1 MVAFKASRKRSSVT
15 LAWDR
20 QGEVMPDKRKLEEI
34 ERHIAEWRTLIA
46 TQKKRIADLQRG
58 GHNAAGSIT
67 LLRELEAS
75 LGSMRHERGAIAR
88 RIERLGL
95 RHLQGV

>member
-1 MVAFKASRKRSSVT
+1 MPERQE
-15 LAWDR
+15 LA
-20 QGEVMPDKRKLEEI
+20 EI

-46 TQKKRIADLQRG
+46 KQKGRIAELQRG

-75 LGSMRHERGAIAR
+75 PHSMRNEQQAITR
-88 RIERLGL
+88 RIER
-95 RHLQGV
+95 HGVLSGRKSVMT

>member
-1 MVAFKASRKRSSVT
+1 
-15 LAWDR
+15 
-20 QGEVMPDKRKLEEI
+20 MPDKRKLEEI

-46 TQKKRIADLQRG
+46 MQKKRIADLQRG

-95 RHLQGV
+95 RHLQGVHIEPGAVWASTRDGYGLAQQ

>member
-1 MVAFKASRKRSSVT
+1 
-15 LAWDR
+15 
-20 QGEVMPDKRKLEEI
+20 MPDKRKLEEI
-34 ERHIAEWRTLIA
+34 DRHIAEWRTLIV

-67 LLRELEAS
+67 LLRELETS
-75 LGSMRHERGAIAR
+75 LRSMLHERGAIAR

-95 RHLQGV
+95 RNPQGV